1 MCIYNVYIYIYTYIH
16 TCIHLADKV
25 LETVGDRFQNLLVV

>member
-1 MCIYNVYIYIYTYIH
+1 MCIYNVYIYIY